1 MEDDGTQSPPT
12 SESPPPQSSVDAEEG
27 QDAFS
32 VCRRAHEAS
41 ITNLHG
47 WYPGK
52 RVYGEPEVETA
63 EARQEQKL
71 KAVEAALNTL
81 CC

>member
-1 MEDDGTQSPPT
+1 MDVE
-12 SESPPPQSSVDAEEG
+12 ES

-41 ITNLHG
+41 TTNLHG

-52 RVYGEPEVETA
+52 RVYGEPEMEIA
-63 EARQEQKL
+63 EARQERKL
-71 KAVEAALNTL
+71 KAVDAALNNMFR
-81 CC
+81 